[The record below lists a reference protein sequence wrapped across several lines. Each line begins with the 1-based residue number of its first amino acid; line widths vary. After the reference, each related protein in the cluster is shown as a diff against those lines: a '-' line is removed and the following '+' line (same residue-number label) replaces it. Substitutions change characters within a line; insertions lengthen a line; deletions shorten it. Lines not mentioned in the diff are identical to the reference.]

1 MNLAV
6 APGGGSGERG
16 GEEERRGRPRSRSPG
31 PGSSAAGA
39 GAGAGVPRVD
49 PFGDAA
55 EPSNLSLRGV
65 SPRPME
71 DGASFAARKAA
82 RREDDR
88 KSMFREEV

>member
-6 APGGGSGERG
+6 APGAGGERG

-39 GAGAGVPRVD
+39 AGAGVPRVD
-49 PFGDAA
+49 PFGDGA

-65 SPRPME
+65 SPRPMD
-71 DGASFAARKAA
+71 DGASFAARKA